1 MLVWEQVFINLVH
14 KDVYF
19 AVALLIGFVLVGWL
33 VYYLLKTV
41 VRRLIEKSGTN
52 LDNLVLES
60 LEKPIF
66 IALGLFGLYLALWFL
81 PIIETV
87 DVLIKRV
94 FSAAFIVLGIFSG
107 VRVVAAVLKW
117 YAIEIA
123 VKTRTALDDT
133 LVAVLRFGIPII
145 AGLLGVVLLLDIFGF
160 PVELVKDWLAA
171 HGSRLGLIIGISILA
186 LFALG
191 ASVPKAIERTVG
203 LGKAGESPDEVKKR
217 AETLSGVLVTSSQV
231 LVIAIAIFML
241 LAEIDVNIAPVL
253 AGAGVA
259 GVAIGFGAQSL
270 IKDIIAGVFII
281 SDNQY
286 RVGDVARIADISG
299 LVEEINLRRTVLRDL
314 DGVVHFVPNGEIRVA
329 SNLTRGWSRVNMNIS
344 VGYGED
350 LDRVIAVINRVGNE
364 LAQDPAWAPFIIKAP
379 QALRVDN
386 LGDSGI
392 EIKILGDTKPMK
404 QWDVMGELRLR
415 LKRTFD
421 KEGIE
426 IPWPHTKVYFG
437 NSPPQTP
444 KGS

>member
-1 MLVWEQVFINLVH
+1 MVWEQVFINLVH

-19 AVALLIGFVLVGWL
+19 ALALLIGFVLVGWL
-33 VYYLLKTV
+33 LYFLLKTV

-94 FSAAFIVLGIFSG
+94 FSAAFIVLGLFSA
-107 VRVVAAVLKW
+107 VSAIAAILKW
-117 YAIEIA
+117 YATEIA

-133 LVAVLRFGIPII
+133 LVAVLRFGIPVT
-145 AGLLGVVLLLDIFGF
+145 AGLLGIVLLLDLFGF
-160 PVELVKDWLAA
+160 PVELVKAWLAD

-191 ASVPKAIERTVG
+191 ASMPKAVERTVG
-203 LGKAGESPDEVKKR
+203 LGKAGESAEEVRKR
-217 AETLSGVLVTSSQV
+217 ADTLSGVLVTSSQV
-231 LVIAIAIFML
+231 LVITVTVFML
-241 LAEIDVNIAPVL
+241 LAEIDINIAPVL

-259 GVAIGFGAQSL
+259 GLAIGFGAQSL

-329 SNLTRGWSRVNMNIS
+329 SNLTRGWSRVNLNIS

-364 LAQDPAWAPFIIKAP
+364 LAQDPVWAPLILKAP
-379 QALRVDN
+379 QVLRVDN

-392 EIKILGDTKPMK
+392 EIKIIGDTKPIK

-437 NSPPQTP
+437 NSPLQTP